1 MPADDQS
8 EPQPEASRATKP
20 LRGHIRL
27 AGHRRVSHG
36 LFLPLVPD
44 LTAEAE
50 FVRDL
55 EAWQK
60 VLPKTA
66 AFTHVTGARLL
77 GWQLPKLPIEVP
89 VFAAVKGDVTRPQR
103 AGLVYSR
110 LRRQDTSVLIHGVPV
125 DSPAEILLRAA
136 RDLGLLDL
144 LIVVDSARRR
154 GDVDPDRMSAVLDSR
169 RPGVRMLK
177 QAWRLSDHRADS
189 AGETV
194 LRIFDAAMDVPVEP
208 QAVLVDEQGHVVGHG
223 DLLIVGTLHVQEYDG
238 DGHRDKE
245 QHKVDLRRERGLTA
259 TSYRRHGYSLD
270 DLLNH
275 PLTVM
280 HELDRLLDRPHR
292 MSRKQRWQRL
302 VDDSLFSE
310 PGRQR
315 VLNRWRRVNGFVDW
329 SETA

>member
-1 MPADDQS
+1 MPTDDET
-8 EPQPEASRATKP
+8 EPPPEESDATKP

-36 LFLPLVPD
+36 LFLPLVSG

-55 EAWQK
+55 VAWQE
-60 VLPKTA
+60 VLPDTA

-77 GWQLPKLPIEVP
+77 GWQLPRLPVEVP
-89 VFAAVKGDVTRPQR
+89 VFAAVKGDVSRPQR
-103 AGLVYSR
+103 AGLIYSR
-110 LRRQDTSVLIHGVPV
+110 LTHQTKSAAIQGVPV
-125 DSPAEILLRAA
+125 EAPEEILLRAA

-144 LIVVDSARRR
+144 LILVDSARRR
-154 GDVDPDRMSAVLDSR
+154 GDINAERMSGVLDSR
-169 RPGVRMLK
+169 RPGVRMLR
-177 QAWRLSDHRADS
+177 QAWGLSDHRADS

-194 LRIFDAAMDVPVEP
+194 LRIFHNAMEVPVEP
-208 QAVLVDEQGHVVGHG
+208 QVVLVDEHGHVVGQA
-223 DLLIVGTLHVQEYDG
+223 DLLIVGTLEVQEYDG
-238 DGHRDKE
+238 EVHRGKKR
-245 QHKVDLRRERGLTA
+245 HRVDLRRERGLSA

-280 HELDRLLDRPHR
+280 HELDRLVDRPHR
-292 MSRKQRWQRL
+292 ISRLRRWQRL

-310 PGRQR
+310 RGRER
-315 VLNRWRRVNGFVDW
+315 VMNRWRRVNGFVDW